1 MDVGPVGTGE
11 SKVKR
16 SMFLRG
22 KQIISVVGSNVLSF
36 YAAESYA
43 DESINFVDKQLYLFY
58 SYIEV
63 SGNLY
68 PYSLRIGSLWH
79 IADIFT

>member
-1 MDVGPVGTGE
+1 
-11 SKVKR
+11 
-16 SMFLRG
+16 MFLRG

-36 YAAESYA
+36 YA